1 MATRPLLPSTT
12 REYSVND
19 IQNYGA
25 IDEVEEEVLEPAGP
39 CWLGRIASRLCG
51 CGSPCSFSGDS
62 KGKSHDQHVLSNE
75 YESLDYEEIHNK
87 IFIEEETDKGSRFV
101 MKRSVFRWIVMMFIG
116 GLTAGVAVFIDI
128 MIDQLSRLKHKA
140 IQMTY
145 RKFTE
150 EDPFPLP
157 LFAWVGVNCGFVMI
171 AAILVAYFA
180 PVAAGSGI
188 PQIKCYL
195 NGVKVPK
202 VVRIKTL
209 ICKVVGVIFA
219 VVGGLAVGK
228 EGPMIHSGAVIAAG
242 ISQGRTTTYKKD
254 FKIFEYFRDD
264 HEKRDFVSGG
274 AAAGVSAAFGA
285 PVGGV
290 LFSLEEGAS
299 FWNQGLTW
307 RIFFSSMVSYFTL
320 NTLLSWYHGHTG
332 QLQYSGL
339 LNFGSFDNLSYQYWE
354 IPLIFIP
361 MGIVGGLLGALFVI
375 INVKLSK
382 FRNENI
388 TRPLTC
394 VVEAMLVAAV
404 SASVFFLFIY
414 LQDDCQSFDV
424 QRTEVPI
431 QAFCNDGEVSTVA
444 TLLLQTPEK
453 SVRSLFHDPPDTY
466 KLGTLAI
473 FFIIYF
479 GLSVWTYGL
488 SVPAGLFIPA
498 LLCGAAWGR
507 MYGDVIWIVIP
518 KIVCVTG
525 DCLNPGKYAL
535 IGAAAQ
541 LGGIVRMTISLTVI
555 LMEAT
560 GNVSFGLP
568 IMIVLMVAKWV
579 GDVFTE
585 GIYDEHIALAKV
597 PLLGWEAPPITSG
610 RRAVEV
616 MSTPVTVF
624 RSVEKVAV
632 ILKYLKKY
640 KHNGFPIVSNYDPDM
655 VDAVGMENDEH
666 ENEPGQKPKKKLKRF
681 GRLIGF
687 ITRYQIIVLLKRQH
701 FTHSRHVIE
710 NSFLDITVGHLRRHG
725 TSSTRN
731 LSSHNLTSAGS
742 LQSLH
747 QTHSLGDV
755 DPLPRLTTADFRDA
769 YPRYPDI
776 ETIHIPESDMD
787 ALIDLRPYMNDS
799 PYHMNYRA
807 TLPRLFSLF
816 RALGLR
822 HVTVT
827 DNYNYV
833 VGIVTRIDIARFRE
847 VWSCGS
853 DETHEVLP
861 ISKRPL

>member
-1 MATRPLLPSTT
+1 MATQPLIPSLV

-25 IDEVEEEVLEPAGP
+25 IGEVEEDPEVHQPEGP
-39 CWLGRIASRLCG
+39 CWLGRVANRLCG
-51 CGSPCSFSGDS
+51 CGSPCSCSGS
-62 KGKSHDQHVLSNE
+62 AEEETDQHVLSNE
-75 YESLDYEEIHNK
+75 YESLDYEMIHNK
-87 IFIEEETDKGSRFV
+87 IFIEEETNKGPRFV
-101 MKRSVFRWIVMMFIG
+101 LKRNIFRWLVMLVIG
-116 GLTAGVAVFIDI
+116 GLTACVAVFIDI
-128 MIDQLSRLKHKA
+128 VIDQLSRLKLKA
-140 IQMTY
+140 IQITF

-150 EDPFPLP
+150 DDPFPVP

-171 AAILVAYFA
+171 AAIMVAYFA
-180 PVAAGSGI
+180 PVGAGSGI

-202 VVRIKTL
+202 VVRLKTL
-209 ICKVVGVIFA
+209 FCKMMGVTFS

-242 ISQGRTTTYKKD
+242 ISQGRTVTFKKD
-254 FKIFEYFRDD
+254 FNIFEYFRDD

-274 AAAGVSAAFGA
+274 AAAGVAAAFGA

-299 FWNQGLTW
+299 FWNQALTW

-320 NTLLSWYHGHTG
+320 NTILSAYHGHTG
-332 QLQYSGL
+332 QLQYAGL

-354 IPLIFIP
+354 IPLVFIP
-361 MGIVGGLLGALFVI
+361 MGIVGGLLGALFVV

-382 FRNENI
+382 FRDDNV
-388 TRPLTC
+388 TRPLTR

-414 LQDDCQSFDV
+414 LQVDCQSLDI
-424 QRTEVPI
+424 QRTEVPV
-431 QAFCNDGEVSTVA
+431 QAFCNDGEVSSVA

-453 SVRSLFHDPPDTY
+453 SVRSLFHDPPGSY
-466 KLGTLAI
+466 KLSTLGI
-473 FFIIYF
+473 FFVIYF
-479 GLSVWTYGL
+479 LLSVWTYGL
-488 SVPAGLFIPA
+488 SVPAGLFIPL

-507 MYGDVIWIVIP
+507 MYGDLIWRFVDA
-518 KIVCVTG
+518 CG
-525 DCLNPGKYAL
+525 DCSNPGKYAL

-541 LGGIVRMTISLTVI
+541 LGGTVRMTISLTVI

-568 IMIVLMVAKWV
+568 IMIVLMVAKWI

-585 GIYDEHIALAKV
+585 GIYDEHIGLAKV

-610 RRAVEV
+610 RRAVEF

-624 RSVEKVAV
+624 RSVEKVSV
-632 ILKYLKKY
+632 ILKYLKKQ
-640 KHNGFPIVSNYDPDM
+640 KHNGFPIVSNFDPDM
-655 VDAVGMENDEH
+655 VDAVGMENDDH
-666 ENEPGQKPKKKLKRF
+666 ESEPVQRTKKKLRRF

-687 ITRYQIIVLLKRQH
+687 ITRSQIIVLLKRQH
-701 FTHSRHVIE
+701 FQSPRA
-710 NSFLDITVGHLRRHG
+710 SQMD
-725 TSSTRN
+725 
-731 LSSHNLTSAGS
+731 LSHDN
-742 LQSLH
+742 
-747 QTHSLGDV
+747 V
-755 DPLPRLTTADFRDA
+755 DPLPNLTEADFRDA

-776 ETIHIPESDMD
+776 ETIQISEANMD
-787 ALIDLRPYMNDS
+787 ALIDFRPYMNDS

-853 DETHEVLP
+853 SETHEVLP
-861 ISKRPL
+861 ISKQTKEN